1 MAIKKIKD
9 IKNIDAFDSFSWDGE
24 DCKKFNLIYGWNGSG
39 KTTLS
44 RVLNFLERKAIHI
57 PELQSIDFTVHAD
70 EGMVKKQDVETN
82 SQNIRVFNEDF
93 IHENLTFD
101 SSKAKKIIIVGKDN
115 IDAKK
120 KLTELEVNLNAKD
133 GELSALEDQ
142 LAKVGKLDVI
152 LKDAG
157 SEVPKQ
163 FGNTPLAND
172 QYYGRNYNRTKVE
185 ARINNGA
192 VSESNLLSL
201 IISDPADIEAKK
213 EIVKSEK
220 KKIDL
225 VLKKISDFSDL
236 FQSANDLLGV
246 IVRFENITELEGDKA
261 LREWTEF
268 GYHLHKDRKLDS
280 CKFCGSSLPK
290 GRMDRLG
297 KFFTDELQKTKE
309 QIDATVKSLD
319 LDSKELEVDLDSSA
333 LFSELA
339 KEYVG
344 LHSTVKDSGKI
355 LIEKIR
361 SLRESLISKKS
372 SIHES
377 SKQFQSVVFPK
388 ESFDGINAAIKRIND
403 IVVKHNARIDV
414 IESEIKQAAEAIELH
429 IIATILSSKDYFT
442 KKMESVEL
450 ETKIGVL
457 KSDRTVLL
465 EQMNTLKATLHNASD
480 ALDKINQ
487 ILKDFFGESHIFLEI
502 VELADGV
509 VGYALKRRGKE
520 TKHLSEGEKSIL
532 ALVYFLIKLEEDGFE
547 KSNAIVIIDD
557 PVDSQDGN
565 FLFRTYGF
573 LKRYLKDVHQL
584 IILTHN
590 YEFFNLIRD
599 WLCEQRFCNE
609 SHLFIMNRV
618 DVDGRQAV
626 NIENLPVL
634 LKEYKTEY
642 HYLSCRLF
650 HYVND
655 ASLIDAP
662 LVANIGR
669 KVLEYFAT
677 FKWACKTTEEFSN
690 IVLSRFV
697 KDPDHLKKATGD
709 FILKFLHE
717 YSHGRD
723 FSRGISASALEAK
736 AIAKNVLEFIR
747 FADKDH
753 YDYLKALCAVLPEAV
768 S

>member
-9 IKNIDAFDSFSWDGE
+9 IKNIDAFDSFSWDAE
-24 DCKKFNLIYGWNGSG
+24 DCKRFNLIYGWNGSG

-82 SQNIRVFNEDF
+82 LQNIRVFNEDF

-120 KLTELEVNLNAKD
+120 KLVELEVNLKAKD
-133 GELSALEDQ
+133 AELSALEDQ

-185 ARINNGA
+185 ARINNGT
-192 VSESNLLSL
+192 VSESNLSSL
-201 IISDPADIEAKK
+201 IIPDPADIEAKK

-220 KKIDL
+220 KKINL
-225 VLKKISDFSDL
+225 VLKNISDFSDL

-261 LREWTEF
+261 LRDWTES

-297 KFFTDELQKTKE
+297 KFFTDELQMIKE

-344 LHSTVKDSGKI
+344 LHFTVKELGKI

-377 SKQFQSVVFPK
+377 SKKFQSVVFPR
-388 ESFDGINAAIKRIND
+388 ESFDGINAAIKRINN

-414 IESEIKQAAEAIELH
+414 IESESKQAAEAIELH

-442 KKMESVEL
+442 KKAESVKL
-450 ETKIGVL
+450 EAKIGVL

-465 EQMNTLKATLHNASD
+465 EQINALKATLHNASD

-502 VELADGV
+502 VELADGG

-547 KSNAIVIIDD
+547 KNNAIVIIDD

-573 LKRYLKDVHQL
+573 LKRYLKDVRQL

-590 YEFFNLIRD
+590 YDFFNLIRD

-618 DVDGRQAV
+618 GVDGRQAV

-642 HYLSCRLF
+642 HYLCCRLF

-655 ASLIDAP
+655 TSLIDAP

-677 FKWACKTTEEFSN
+677 FKWACKTTEEFSS
-690 IVLSRFV
+690 IVLNRFV
-697 KDPDHLKKATGD
+697 KAPDHLKKATGD

-723 FSRGISASALEAK
+723 FSRGISAPALEAK

-753 YDYLKALCAVLPEAV
+753 YDYVKALCVLPTLA
-768 S
+768 

>member
-9 IKNIDAFDSFSWDGE
+9 IKNIDAFDSFSWDAD
-24 DCKKFNLIYGWNGSG
+24 DCKRFNLIYGWNGSG

-44 RVLNFLERKAIHI
+44 RVLNFLERKAVHI
-57 PELQSIDFTVHAD
+57 PELQAIDFTVHAD

-93 IHENLTFD
+93 INENLTFD
-101 SSKAKKIIIVGKDN
+101 SSKAKKIIIVGKEN

-120 KLTELEVNLNAKD
+120 KLAELEVNLKAKD

-142 LAKVGKLDVI
+142 FSKAGKLDLI

-172 QYYGRNYNRTKVE
+172 QYYGRNYNRSKVE
-185 ARINNGA
+185 ARINNGT
-192 VSESNLLSL
+192 VSESNLSSL
-201 IISDPADIEAKK
+201 IISDPTDIEAKK

-225 VLKKISDFSDL
+225 VLREISDFSDL
-236 FQSANDLLGV
+236 FQGANDLLGV
-246 IVRFENITELEGDKA
+246 IIRFENITELEGDKP
-261 LREWTEF
+261 LRDWTEA

-297 KFFTDELQKTKE
+297 KFFTDELQKVKE
-309 QIDATVKSLD
+309 QIDVTVQSLA
-319 LDSKELEVDLDSSA
+319 LDSKELEVGLDSSV
-333 LFSELA
+333 LFPELA
-339 KEYVG
+339 KEYIS
-344 LHSTVKDSGKI
+344 LHSTIKDSGKI
-355 LIEKIR
+355 LLDKIR
-361 SLRESLISKKS
+361 SLRESLISKKGS
-372 SIHES
+372 LHES
-377 SKQFQSVVFPK
+377 SKTFQSVVFPK
-388 ESFDGINAAIKRIND
+388 ESFESINGAIQRINAIIGQ
-403 IVVKHNARIDV
+403 HNRRIDV

-429 IIATILSSKDYFT
+429 IIATTLSSREYFT
-442 KKMESVEL
+442 KKKEAAEL

-457 KSDRTVLL
+457 KSDRTGLL
-465 EQMNTLKATLHNASD
+465 EQINALKATLHNASD
-480 ALDKINQ
+480 ALNKINQ

-502 VELADGV
+502 VELAEGG

-532 ALVYFLIKLEEDGFE
+532 ALVYFLVKLEEDGFD

-573 LKRYLKDVHQL
+573 LKRQLKDVHQL

-599 WLCEQRFCNE
+599 WLCERKFCND
-609 SHLFIMNRV
+609 SNLFIMNRASA
-618 DVDGRQAV
+618 DGSQKV
-626 NIENLPVL
+626 NIENLPIL
-634 LKEYKTEY
+634 LREYKTEY
-642 HYLSCRLF
+642 HYLCCRLF
-650 HYVND
+650 QYVNET
-655 ASLIDAP
+655 SFIDAP

-669 KVLEYFAT
+669 KVLEYFST
-677 FKWACKTTEEFSN
+677 FKWSCKGTEEFAN
-690 IVLSRFV
+690 IVLNRFIN
-697 KDPDHLKKATGD
+697 DSDHLKKGTGD
-709 FILKFLHE
+709 FIVKFLHE

-723 FSRGISASALEAK
+723 FSRDVSAPALEAK

-747 FADKDH
+747 FADKEH
-753 YDYLKALCAVLPEAV
+753 YNDLKALCVQPQH